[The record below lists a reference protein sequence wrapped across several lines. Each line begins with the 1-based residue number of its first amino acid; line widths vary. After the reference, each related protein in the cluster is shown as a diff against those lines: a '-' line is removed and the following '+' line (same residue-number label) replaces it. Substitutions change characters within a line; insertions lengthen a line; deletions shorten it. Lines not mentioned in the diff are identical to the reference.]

1 MTTPEKDQI
10 AARLDEVK
18 DPCSVTAGNPMGL
31 AEMGLIKSA
40 EVSDDGDVSLVL
52 RLTSPFC
59 EMIGFLKSQA
69 EEKVGALPGVRSVS
83 VTTDSGFDWSPEDM
97 SPEQQQRRRDRLA
110 AVRDDVL
117 RHRRLPISAV

>member
-1 MTTPEKDQI
+1 MTPEERAQI
-10 AARLDEVK
+10 HARLDEVK

-40 EVSDDGDVSLVL
+40 EVSDGGDVSLVL

-83 VTTDSGFDWSPEDM
+83 VATDSGFDWSPEDM
-97 SPEQQQRRRDRLA
+97 SAEQQQRRRARLA
-110 AVRDDVL
+110 VMRDEAL
-117 RHRRLPISAV
+117 RHRRLPISTV

>member
-1 MTTPEKDQI
+1 MHDDI
-10 AARLDEVK
+10 RARLDEVK

-31 AEMGLIKSA
+31 AEMGLIKST

-69 EEKVGALPGVRSVS
+69 EEKVGALPGVRSVT

-97 SPEQQQRRRDRLA
+97 SAEQQRRRRERLA
-110 AVRDDVL
+110 AVRNDVL